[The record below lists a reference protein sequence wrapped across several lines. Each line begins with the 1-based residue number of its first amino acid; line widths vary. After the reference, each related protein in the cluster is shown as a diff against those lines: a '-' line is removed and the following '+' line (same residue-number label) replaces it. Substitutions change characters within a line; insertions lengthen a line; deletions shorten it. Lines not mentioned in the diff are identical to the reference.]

1 MLETMYVENRS
12 AKFLVLMTDSR
23 VLPKEQFSASSPT
36 TVPYWIS
43 SVYIN
48 ILYSLRHGY
57 DFMRVALPGKGLLRH
72 SSW

>member
-1 MLETMYVENRS
+1 MVEQPG
-12 AKFLVLMTDSR
+12 AKYLVLMTDSR
-23 VLPKEQFSASSPT
+23 TLPKEAFSASSPT
-36 TVPYWIS
+36 TVPYFIT

-57 DFMRVALPGKGLLRH
+57 DFMRVALPGQGLLRH